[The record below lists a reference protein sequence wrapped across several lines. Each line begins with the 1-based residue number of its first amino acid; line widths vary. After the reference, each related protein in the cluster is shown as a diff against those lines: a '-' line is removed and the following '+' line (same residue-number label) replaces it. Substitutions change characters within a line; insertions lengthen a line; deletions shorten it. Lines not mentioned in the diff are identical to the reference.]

1 MSDIFTTTRQILK
14 DIFENELNVDK
25 PNLSATAIDFILRH
39 YKQAVHDYLEKDFF
53 AQEKLI
59 KQRLKKSY
67 NLFIKNGSDN
77 MEIDILKYSLKD
89 LKPAFRKELEKSI
102 NNCLNLCKTQNI
114 NFLNQV
120 GDSLLNYCSNTKLV
134 RTQSSFLED
143 VLPKKYHNLKIL

>member
-1 MSDIFTTTRQILK
+1 
-14 DIFENELNVDK
+14 
-25 PNLSATAIDFILRH
+25 
-39 YKQAVHDYLEKDFF
+39 
-53 AQEKLI
+53 
-59 KQRLKKSY
+59 
-67 NLFIKNGSDN
+67 

-102 NNCLNLCKTQNI
+102 NNCLNLCKTHDI